1 MAESIVAEKT
11 RAKAEQWRERIAEQQ
26 GSGLSIK
33 QFCKERGLTSWSFY
47 DWRKR
52 LREAG
57 PVRFALVER
66 RRLPEPCSG
75 SNAEMEVV
83 FATGE
88 RLKIRSGVDAA
99 TLRMVIEALRG

>member
-1 MAESIVAEKT
+1 M
-11 RAKAEQWRERIAEQQ
+11 AKANIEGKCPTKADEWRERIAEQA

-33 QFCKERGLTSWSFY
+33 QFCKELGVTPWSFY

-66 RRLPEPCSG
+66 GPAEQERATEAHLELILPG
-75 SNAEMEVV
+75 GARMH
-83 FATGE
+83 
-88 RLKIRSGVDAA
+88 IRSGVDVA
-99 TLRMVIEALRG
+99 TLRTVLEAFRG